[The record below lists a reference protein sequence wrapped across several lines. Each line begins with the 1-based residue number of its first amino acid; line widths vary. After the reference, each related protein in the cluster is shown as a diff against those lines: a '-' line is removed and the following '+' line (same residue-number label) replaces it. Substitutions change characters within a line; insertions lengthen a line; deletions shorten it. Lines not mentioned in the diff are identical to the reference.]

1 MEIKTKYGIGDVVK
15 FKYPRNSE
23 NPSIASGKVVR
34 MELTI
39 GTSGRP
45 VVKYWVYGDVPGYLC
60 VREQYLI

>member
-15 FKYPRNSE
+15 FHYPYKSE
-23 NPSIASGKVVR
+23 TVVSGKVVR

-45 VVKYWVYGDVPGYLC
+45 VVKYWVFGDVPGYLC
-60 VREQYLI
+60 VNEKHLI